1 MSKSLLRVALGASA
15 LALFSTPAM
24 AADQSFT
31 GTLSDPNQVLL
42 FNFTVGSPSNVTLRT
57 WSYAGGVNA
66 AGATI
71 ARGGFDPILAL
82 FDSTGA
88 IINQN
93 DDGGSNVAA
102 DAVTGQRYDTFL
114 TALLNPGT
122 YTVSV
127 MAFSNFATG
136 PNLSNGFS
144 GGGSF
149 TDVTGNRRTNAW
161 AFDVLNVASV
171 TQVGG
176 AVPEPG
182 TWALML
188 IGFGAVGWSM
198 RHRRTAKAVQRLA

>member
-1 MSKSLLRVALGASA
+1 MPITRLR
-15 LALFSTPAM
+15 LALSAAVLALVSSPAM
-24 AADQSFT
+24 AADTSFV

-42 FNFTVGSPSNVTLRT
+42 FNFTVGSASTVTLRT

-66 AGATI
+66 AGQTI
-71 ARGGFDPILAL
+71 SRGGFDPILAL

-88 IINQN
+88 NIAQN

-102 DAVTGQRYDTFL
+102 DAITGAHFDTFL
-114 TALLNPGT
+114 SQLLNPGT

-127 MAFSNFATG
+127 MAFSNFANG
-136 PNLSNGFS
+136 PNLSNGFR

-149 TDVTGNRRTNAW
+149 TDVTGNARTNAW
-161 AFDVLNVASV
+161 AFDVLNVGSV

-176 AVPEPG
+176 AVPEPA

-188 IGFGAVGWSM
+188 VGFGAVGWRM
-198 RHRRTAKAVQRLA
+198 RRGHRITARPQLA